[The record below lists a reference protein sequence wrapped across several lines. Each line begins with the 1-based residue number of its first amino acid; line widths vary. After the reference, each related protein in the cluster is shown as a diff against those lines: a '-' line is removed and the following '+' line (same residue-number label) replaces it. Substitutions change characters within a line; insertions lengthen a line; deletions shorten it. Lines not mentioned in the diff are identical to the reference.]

1 MNFTV
6 EEMNTIAVYN
16 TGNRQELLY
25 NLQKAE
31 SEADDPELLRILTR
45 CIKKISALTDEA
57 FSKIFFESADEEGGW
72 NE

>member
-16 TGNRQELLY
+16 TGSRQELLY

-31 SEADDPELLRILTR
+31 SEATDPELLRILTR

-57 FSKIFFESADEEGGW
+57 FSKISFESADEEGGW
-72 NE
+72 SE